1 MKLKERG
8 LRGINER
15 LTNKVITMRIQRDDG
30 FTTPVVKT
38 WEQALKT
45 ERGLPSIVL
54 TLVRF

>member
-8 LRGINER
+8 LCEINKR
-15 LTNKVITMRIQRDDG
+15 LTNKIIAMRIQRHDG

-45 ERGLPSIVL
+45 ERGLPSTVL